1 MNWHRPRRRQIFEFV
16 SIFLPIFFL
25 ISAFDRRNGIFYSN
39 QLRRIT
45 SASDSGNYIHE
56 AYRLQI
62 TMKGAPDFSPT
73 DNDYIY
79 FEHTLFAYL
88 NKALASS
95 RKIRIS
101 HVDVDKIESELQLK
115 SDSEVHVTAFTV
127 LTGAKSSR
135 REEDSNA
142 MEVEVVDDY
151 EFSSEDE
158 RFAEQGSG
166 DEISLEGSADYEVEN
181 IGTESIEESINEQE
195 ESDRDLQ
202 SSSRNLLVLKV
213 DIEGRDY
220 TNLRGHFK
228 KHVKGAI
235 DQGSAEVLSELVNG
249 GDIGNKSSR
258 HYFENMSEI
267 RVTAMTDSESY
278 SSSRST
284 GSGSSEPSSSG
295 SSSRAKEEAEPSDG
309 NPTPDTDKD
318 KEKKKPRGRPMNA
331 KAIEFRIIS
340 GSIFLSLCLTAVLSN
355 TIRILSRKRE
365 ERRRR
370 MEKAKNAYEVPR
382 KAMMSSRGTSEKKF
396 VGMLDDGD
404 HYK

>member
-1 MNWHRPRRRQIFEFV
+1 
-16 SIFLPIFFL
+16 
-25 ISAFDRRNGIFYSN
+25 
-39 QLRRIT
+39 
-45 SASDSGNYIHE
+45 
-56 AYRLQI
+56 
-62 TMKGAPDFSPT
+62 MKGAPDFSPT

-181 IGTESIEESINEQE
+181 IGTESIEELINEQE

-258 HYFENMSEI
+258 QYFENMSEI

-309 NPTPDTDKD
+309 NPTPDIDKD

>member
-1 MNWHRPRRRQIFEFV
+1 MQIMEEK
-16 SIFLPIFFL
+16 S
-25 ISAFDRRNGIFYSN
+25 NGIFYSH

-45 SASDSGNYIHE
+45 SASDSGNFIQE

-73 DNDYIY
+73 KKDYIY

-88 NKALASS
+88 NKALARN

-101 HVDVDKIESELQLK
+101 KFDVDKEESELQLRGN
-115 SDSEVHVTAFTV
+115 SETETHVTAFTV

-142 MEVEVVDDY
+142 MELEVGDDY

-158 RFAEQGSG
+158 RFAEQVPG
-166 DEISLEGSADYEVEN
+166 DEADYEVEN
-181 IGTESIEESINEQE
+181 IDTESIEESINEQE
-195 ESDRDLQ
+195 ANDRDLQ
-202 SSSRNLLVLKV
+202 SSSQNLLVLKII
-213 DIEGRDY
+213 IEGRDY
-220 TNLRGHFK
+220 TNLKGHFK

-235 DQGSAEVLSELVNG
+235 EQGSQKILDELETG
-249 GDIGNKSSR
+249 GDIGDESSR
-258 HYFENMSEI
+258 RYFEKFENMKGKM
-267 RVTAMTDSESY
+267 RVTAMTETESGSESY

-284 GSGSSEPSSSG
+284 GSGSSSE

-309 NPTPDTDKD
+309 NPTPGTDED